1 MKQKGDPEDGTSL
14 RRCAGRLGGL
24 GSWLLVG
31 LSSSLLAVYL
41 VLHAREI
48 GLILAWLRAS

>member
-1 MKQKGDPEDGTSL
+1 MKQTGHPEDGTSP
-14 RRCAGRLGGL
+14 RPRAGRLGGV

-48 GLILAWLRAS
+48 GLILAWLAPS